1 MVEVLIPA
9 LMYLSVLEGLRAALE
24 TRTSST
30 LAAVFF
36 PPVWGLVVPI
46 VGGVAA
52 LGTVRLVARDKPDAV
67 QRVVML
73 CIAMGNSGNMPLL
86 ILTALCDNF
95 EPFMK
100 DAKCVSEAAS
110 LSMLYCITWNILL
123 VRSVHFRPRNAFFLP
138 SLTSVHS

>member
-9 LMYLSVLEGLRAALE
+9 LMYLSVLEGLRDALE
-24 TRTSST
+24 TRTSSS
-30 LAAVFF
+30 LAAVVF

-46 VGGVAA
+46 IGGGVALA
-52 LGTVRLVARDKPDAV
+52 TVRLLASDKPDAV

-95 EPFMK
+95 GPFEK
-100 DAKCVSEAAS
+100 DAKCVAEAAS

-123 VRSVHFRPRNAFFLP
+123 VRCMHP
-138 SLTSVHS
+138 S